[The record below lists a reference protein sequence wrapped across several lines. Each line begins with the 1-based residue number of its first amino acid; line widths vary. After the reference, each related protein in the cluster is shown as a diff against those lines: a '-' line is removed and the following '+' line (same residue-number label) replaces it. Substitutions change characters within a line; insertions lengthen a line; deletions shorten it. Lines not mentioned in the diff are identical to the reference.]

1 MAMPQRQVYHCI
13 RSPAAAQVPTGT
25 VGSRTHALRSTPAG
39 GALSRARTPYPR
51 SPGRGAAARWRG
63 GWSVTAAHGPGR
75 VAVRP
80 GGSPAGAPGR
90 CQCPPPVAAPESAPG
105 PVPRG
110 RRPEARRPVP
120 TRPAAA
126 PGSGRRPRTQPLPG
140 PLPAPAAWRDRPP
153 AGGLSPADG
162 LALGGLP
169 APRSDAVGGGV
180 ACPTRWAPGTSPG
193 EQATPP
199 ARGLGAPA
207 RCCAAV
213 TRAAAQP
220 PASPSPPWRDAGCH
234 PPGGYPALPAPP
246 ARWPPPPRRR
256 LLGALQ
262 YGVPTARR
270 VGAASIQRLHPGLI
284 RNTLQQRDTGSL
296 CPCRRHGDQ
305 PPRPAWI
312 APASR
317 TQFLF
322 RPLTQ
327 GTLNLYLLPSIIG
340 GHFRV
345 KKSG

>member
-1 MAMPQRQVYHCI
+1 MPQRQVYHCI

-246 ARWPPPPRRR
+246 ARWPPAAPSLARGSPVRRPDCQAGWRRKHPALAPRPDPQHAAAARH
-256 LLGALQ
+256 
-262 YGVPTARR
+262 GVVVPVPSPWRST
-270 VGAASIQRLHPGLI
+270 AASGV
-284 RNTLQQRDTGSL
+284 D
-296 CPCRRHGDQ
+296 
-305 PPRPAWI
+305 RP
-312 APASR
+312 S
-317 TQFLF
+317 
-322 RPLTQ
+322 
-327 GTLNLYLLPSIIG
+327 
-340 GHFRV
+340 
-345 KKSG
+345 